1 MQNIGRNS
9 INVLVWT
16 VLMGACL
23 MTGPAVS
30 GQKCPDTVRVTFYE
44 HAVPPLVMGTGD
56 LLQEPGGALVKWVQS
71 AIASTGCKTRVE
83 MARRPVRRAYIK
95 LEAGK
100 TDLLALGTATET
112 HIRNAAFPTVGG
124 QADTGLAFM
133 RSDNSLW
140 VRKAEQSVNWDG
152 TTLKGP
158 KGFKLGVPGGTA
170 NETLARERGWDVDVG
185 VNGTLTTVQL
195 LKGRFPVALVSDV
208 AVMAQPEE
216 SLPLL
221 HKLTPAVTQTWYYS
235 PASKGFYATYPEFV
249 LQYRRGLCKVARA
262 EKVLAQSPPLPACG
276 KITG

>member
-1 MQNIGRNS
+1 MQDIGRHS
-9 INVLVWT
+9 INVLAWT
-16 VLMGACL
+16 SLMGFCL
-23 MTGPAVS
+23 MTDPAIA
-30 GQKCPDTVRVTFYE
+30 GQKCPDTVYVTFFE
-44 HAVPPLVMGTGD
+44 HAVPPLVMESGE
-56 LLQEPGGALVKWVQS
+56 LLQEPSGALVKWVQK

-83 MARRPVRRAYIK
+83 MNRRPVRRAYIE

-100 TDLLALGTATET
+100 TDLLALGTATAT
-112 HIRNAAFPTVGG
+112 NLRNAAFPAVGG

-140 VRKAEQSVNWDG
+140 VRKAEPSVNWDG

-170 NETLARERGWDVDVG
+170 NEALARERGWDVDVG

-208 AVMAQPEE
+208 AVMAQPDE

-221 HKLTPAVTQTWYYS
+221 QKLTPAVTQTWYYS
-235 PASKGFYATYPEFV
+235 PASKGFYTAYPEFV
-249 LQYRRGLCKVARA
+249 RQYWHGLCTAARA
-262 EKVLAQSPPLPACG
+262 DKTFAQSQPLPACG
-276 KITG
+276 KSTR